1 MYQQTHP
8 LVGRREKHC
17 SLFAVLVLRFSVPI
31 NWRHKIIHSVS
42 LWMQSKQ
49 WKLIL
54 RQAKK
59 RFLGDYSQLTG
70 WFVDNK
76 HYNTSYRM
84 VSMVM
89 AHCTTFC
96 HIETSRIKSWS
107 YTVRVRSCHSTT
119 HCLGFRRCRANP
131 KNGWRARVCRLTSL
145 RRLSYSQQQ
154 CLSVIEPSLQWSRK
168 KLPNPYSPASLPWAN
183 WLIARFRGWSGYSSH
198 TPAGMPT
205 LVHGLWQFESIF
217 LGWKLAQN
225 QLVCTR

>member
-76 HYNTSYRM
+76 HYNTSSRM

-119 HCLGFRRCRANP
+119 HCLGFRRCRANL
-131 KNGWRARVCRLTSL
+131 KNGWRALACRLTSL
-145 RRLSYSQQQ
+145 RRLS
-154 CLSVIEPSLQWSRK
+154 LPGLTK

-183 WLIARFRGWSGYSSH
+183 WLIARLGGGSGYSSH
-198 TPAGMPT
+198 RPAEMPT
-205 LVHGLWQFESIF
+205 LVHGLWPFESIF